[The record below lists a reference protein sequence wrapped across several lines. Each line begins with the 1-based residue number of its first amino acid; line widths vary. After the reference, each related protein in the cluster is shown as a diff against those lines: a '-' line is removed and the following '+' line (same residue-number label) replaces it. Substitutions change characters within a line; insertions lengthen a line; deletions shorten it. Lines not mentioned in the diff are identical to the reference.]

1 MENFNS
7 TYAGRYYSM
16 PGGVVYELGD
26 DGRFR
31 GVSVAL
37 DGKGVRS
44 TVLLTGDYF
53 DSDNGNRMYLTTD
66 GKWIDLKDGWTWA
79 KSVTYSRTDA
89 QKQVDTIIRNN
100 KKILEHNI
108 LCSRY
113 ASKLST
119 SERQTLY
126 DLQMRLMARNGALQD
141 KELLAGVETSY
152 PTGYVELQDYMTKFM
167 SSGGVGLATWV
178 VVVVAAT
185 VIASTATA
193 AYFAYRYYAAESERD
208 VKFSDELTRVLTSRL
223 TEEEYQQLLK
233 ETKGIVTKAR
243 IKQSL
248 SNYSSLLSY
257 ALIGVG
263 AYMLF
268 NLIQGRKQQ

>member
-1 MENFNS
+1 MENINY

-16 PGGVVYELGD
+16 PGGVVYEMGE

-37 DGKGVRS
+37 DGKGVS
-44 TVLLTGDYF
+44 ATVMLTGYYY
-53 DSDNGNRMYLTTD
+53 DSDNGNRMYLTAD
-66 GKWIDLKDGWTWA
+66 GKWIDLSEGWVWA

-108 LCSRY
+108 LCARY
-113 ASKLST
+113 ANKLST

-126 DLQMRLMARNGALQD
+126 DLQTRLMARNEALQD
-141 KELLAGVETSY
+141 KELLTGVETSF
-152 PTGYVELQDYMTKFM
+152 PVGYVELQDYMTKFM

-193 AYFAYRYYAAESERD
+193 AYIWYRSYAAESERD
-208 VKFSDELTRVLTSRL
+208 VKFSEELTRTLTSKL
-223 TEEEYQQLLK
+223 TEEEYQQLLN
-233 ETKGIVTKAR
+233 ETKGVVTKAR

-248 SNYSSLLSY
+248 SNYSSLLGY

-268 NLIQGRKQQ
+268 NFLQGRKQ

>member
-16 PGGVVYELGD
+16 PGGTLYDLVEG
-26 DGRFR
+26 GHFS
-31 GVSVAL
+31 GVSTVYL
-37 DGKGVRS
+37 GKGS
-44 TVLLTGDYF
+44 GATVLLTGDYL
-53 DSDNGNRMYLTTD
+53 DAYNGDRMYLTTD
-66 GKWIDLKDGWTWA
+66 GKWIDLSEGWTWV

-108 LCSRY
+108 LCARY
-113 ASKLST
+113 ADKLST

-126 DLQMRLMARNGALQD
+126 NLQTRLMARNEALQD
-141 KELLAGVETSY
+141 KELLTGVKTSF
-152 PTGYVELQDYMTKFM
+152 PVGYVELQDYMTKFM

-193 AYFAYRYYAAESERD
+193 AYFAYRYYASESERD
-208 VKFSDELTRVLTSRL
+208 VKYSEELTRTLTSKL
-223 TEEEYQQLLK
+223 TEEEYQQLLN

-248 SNYSSLLSY
+248 SNYSSLLGY

-268 NLIQGRKQQ
+268 DFFGRKQQ